1 MNKRVLVID
10 DDPFALY
17 INQEVIEPLVT
28 PTLNTYTRAG
38 DALEVLQEN
47 HAKDMHSLIFL
58 DLNMPE
64 MNGWEFL
71 DKISEFPIRPDVFV
85 VIITSSIDQR
95 DYKRALQHPNV
106 VDFIVKPIHPK
117 LIQDLAQNQQISNF
131 FK

>member
-28 PTLNTYTRAG
+28 PTLKTYTRAG

-71 DKISEFPIRPDVFV
+71 DKISELSIRPDVFV

-117 LIQDLAQNQQISNF
+117 LIQDLARNQQISTF

>member
-117 LIQDLAQNQQISNF
+117 LIQDLAQNQQISTF

>member
-71 DKISEFPIRPDVFV
+71 DKISKFSIRPDVFV

-117 LIQDLAQNQQISNF
+117 LIQDLAQNQQISTF